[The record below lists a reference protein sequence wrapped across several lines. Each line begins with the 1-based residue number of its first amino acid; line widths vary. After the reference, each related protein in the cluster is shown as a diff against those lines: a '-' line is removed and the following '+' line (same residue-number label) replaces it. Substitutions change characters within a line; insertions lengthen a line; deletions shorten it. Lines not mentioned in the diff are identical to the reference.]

1 MQKKESIEIG
11 RKKSKITNIEYCG
24 ESLFAS
30 NSEGSVRL
38 LRNIAI

>member
-1 MQKKESIEIG
+1 MSKKESIEMG
-11 RKKSKITNIEYCG
+11 RKKSRITSIEYCG

-30 NSEGSVRL
+30 NNEGSVRL